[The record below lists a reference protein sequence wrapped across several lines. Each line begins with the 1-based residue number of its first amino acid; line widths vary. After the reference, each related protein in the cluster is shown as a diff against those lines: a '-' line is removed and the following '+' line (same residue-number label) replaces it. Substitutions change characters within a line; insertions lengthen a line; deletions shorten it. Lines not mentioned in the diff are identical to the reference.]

1 MRLKIFFLAAISILF
16 TFFSFA
22 QDSGMQRRTLKVNKG
37 GNLYVSLSVG
47 DVDITTSEKDE
58 IIIKYDKDE
67 GSDFEISQS
76 GNNVTISSSSDSWGN
91 DLMITVPSLFNIKV
105 NTMGGDIKVT
115 GSLKGEV
122 DFSTSGGDIDLDK
135 VIGNVKLKSSGG
147 DISTGDI
154 NGDADIS
161 TSGGDIA
168 LGKIS
173 GKAEVMTAGGNIA
186 MRSVGKS
193 AEIKTAG
200 GNVAVNDIGGDS
212 EIKTGGGNIAAN
224 KINGQAII
232 KTGGGNISLESAT
245 GYIDAETGAGNIS
258 IQEALNRF
266 KATTGAGDIYV
277 HIAPNIKGDCELKSG
292 TGSITLYVPANA
304 KVTIN
309 AVVKSI
315 GWGNDESSI
324 DSDFPGSSTGIKRHV
339 NQQAFNINGGGAEIN
354 IYAALGS
361 IRIKKIK

>member
-1 MRLKIFFLAAISILF
+1 MKLKIFLLAVVSILF

-22 QDSGMQRRTLKVNKG
+22 QDSGMQRKTLKVNKG
-37 GNLYVSLSVG
+37 GNLTISLSVG
-47 DVDITTSEKDE
+47 DVDITTSDKDE
-58 IIIKYDKDE
+58 ILIKYDKDE

-76 GNNVTISSSSDSWGN
+76 GNNVTINSSSDSWGN
-91 DLMITVPSLFNIKV
+91 DLMVTLPSQFNIKV

-135 VIGNVKLKSSGG
+135 VSGNVRLKSSGG

-173 GKAEVMTAGGNIA
+173 GKADVMTAGGNIA
-186 MRSVGKS
+186 MNSVGKS

-232 KTGGGNISLESAT
+232 KTGGGSISLESAT

-258 IQEALNRF
+258 IKEAIYKF

-277 HIAPNIKGDCELKSG
+277 QIASNIKEDCELKSG
-292 TGSITLYVPANA
+292 TGSITLNVPADA
-304 KVTIN
+304 KVTVN

-324 DSDFPGSSTGIKRHV
+324 DSDFPGSSTGV
-339 NQQAFNINGGGAEIN
+339 NKHINHQTFKINGGGAEIN
-354 IYAALGS
+354 VYAALGS
-361 IRIKKIK
+361 IRIKKVK

>member
-1 MRLKIFFLAAISILF
+1 MKMKIFLLAVVSILF
-16 TFFSFA
+16 TFSSFA
-22 QDSGMQRRTLKVNKG
+22 QEMQRRTLKVNKG
-37 GNLYVSLSVG
+37 GNLNVSLSVG
-47 DVDITTSEKDE
+47 DVDIITSDKDE
-58 IIIKYDKDE
+58 ILIKYDKDE
-67 GSDFEISQS
+67 GSDFEISQT
-76 GNNVTISSSSDSWGN
+76 GNNVTIKSSYDSWGN
-91 DLMITVPSLFNIKV
+91 NLLITVPAQFNIMV
-105 NTMGGDIKVT
+105 NTLGGDIKVT

-122 DFSTSGGDIDLDK
+122 SFSTSGGDIDLDK
-135 VIGNVKLKSSGG
+135 VTGNIKLKSSGG
-147 DISTGDI
+147 DISTGDV

-173 GKAEVMTAGGNIA
+173 GKADVKTAGGNIA
-186 MRSVGKS
+186 MNSVGKS

-200 GNVAVNDIGGDS
+200 GNIAVNDIGGNS

-245 GYIDAETGAGNIS
+245 GYIDAETGAGNIN
-258 IQEALNRF
+258 IQEALNKF
-266 KATTGAGDIYV
+266 NATTGAGDIYV
-277 HIAPNIKGDCELKSG
+277 HISSNIKGDCELKSG

-315 GWGNDESSI
+315 GWGSEDSSI
-324 DSDFPGSSTGIKRHV
+324 DSDFPASNVGTRKHV
-339 NQQAFNINGGGAEIN
+339 NQQTFNINGGGTEIN
-354 IYAALGS
+354 VYAALGS